1 MFKMAVQYQR
11 HHFKTYFTKE
21 AGDGIKTM
29 MM

>member
-11 HHFKTYFTKE
+11 HHFKTYFTE